1 MSEYSEKHG
10 HNKNLD
16 NNVTVQSN
24 SEQSTEDL
32 ENELKQSLDE
42 TSKLLD
48 NLIEEITASLQD
60 ESLNEAIENINNIE
74 KLLSKFKNKD
84 TTYHK
89 VENSEEE

>member
-1 MSEYSEKHG
+1 MSGYSEKHG

-48 NLIEEITASLQD
+48 NLTEEITASLQD

-89 VENSEEE
+89 VEKSEEE

>member
-1 MSEYSEKHG
+1 
-10 HNKNLD
+10 
-16 NNVTVQSN
+16 VTAQSN

-84 TTYHK
+84 TTYRK